1 MIEIDFTKKKL
12 LKENWMRAMASWNK
26 TLLKYMYGDDVVIT
40 ADITQLEENEDNKLK
55 FVIRGEE
62 VDVRAYARAI
72 VAEKHYLDDFVR
84 YGKDHPKSQKT
95 KELLDQAV
103 DDFEQ
108 TTGITWPFKDEE

>member
-26 TLLKYMYGDDVVIT
+26 TLLRYMYGDDVVIT
-40 ADITQLEENEDNKLK
+40 ADITQLEESEDNKLK
-55 FVIRGEE
+55 FTIRGEE
-62 VDVRAYARAI
+62 ADVRSYAKAI
-72 VAEKHYLDDFVR
+72 VAEKNYLDDFIR
-84 YGKDHPKSQKT
+84 YGKDHPKSHKT

-103 DDFEQ
+103 SEFEQ

>member
-1 MIEIDFTKKKL
+1 MFEIDFTKKRL

-40 ADITQLEENEDNKLK
+40 ADISQLKETEDNKLK

-62 VDVRAYARAI
+62 VDVRAYAQAI
-72 VAEKHYLDDFVR
+72 VAEKNYLDDFIK
-84 YGKDHPKSQKT
+84 YGAEHPKSQKT

-103 DDFEQ
+103 DHFEQ